1 MEIKCIKKEKVV
13 EYPKMN
19 EINNNKLKRF
29 IPDKWMK
36 LGITS
41 LIFEIVQKNSVFA
54 STMGQMIGGTTTTTD
69 SYSSSS
75 SKMKE
80 MTSAYMNHGIIGATI
95 IFFVIGIIGVI
106 VTRAKLNQN
115 EEDNKVRRL
124 YKLFKI
130 LSIIS
135 ILFFIIWQII
145 YALKK

>member
-41 LIFEIVQKNSVFA
+41 LIFEIVQKNRVFA
-54 STMGQMIGGTTTTTD
+54 STMGQMIGGITTTTD
-69 SYSSSS
+69 SYSSS
-75 SKMKE
+75 KMEE
-80 MTSAYMNHGIIGATI
+80 MTSAYMNYGIIGATI

-106 VTRAKLNQN
+106 VTRSKLNQN